1 MSRCDF
7 DSLSSQ
13 EKPISFSMV
22 WFLFVVS
29 SAHTAIIPNKIHCPK
44 ENKTQEC
51 THQSQVPV
59 PPLMQFF
66 SPLFSVSVCNLC
78 KNDNFSHLYTRG
90 NKNKSKD
97 VTYAKWLHDQQT
109 VLNMC
114 SNVNRATEEGLIL
127 SIEHFSC
134 IPHTGAASTHAHT
147 ATMCA
152 PSWIQSSQE
161 WKTKTEEFKTILI
174 VLARHFSFSASNGEA
189 HNKHRMT
196 HWPTLLCAPI
206 CERDSTRCTRST
218 MHNVQSIEMKYD
230 LWAAW
235 VAAEEK
241 RMQKNRHVERSEIS
255 QVFFLLTLRAPVL
268 VVTHPEPMIWL
279 AKRNNCQAF

>member
-1 MSRCDF
+1 MHTP
-7 DSLSSQ
+7 
-13 EKPISFSMV
+13 E
-22 WFLFVVS
+22 S
-29 SAHTAIIPNKIHCPK
+29 SACATADAIFLS
-44 ENKTQEC
+44 T
-51 THQSQVPV
+51 
-59 PPLMQFF
+59 
-66 SPLFSVSVCNLC
+66 FSVSVCNLC

-114 SNVNRATEEGLIL
+114 SNVNRASEEGLIL

-174 VLARHFSFSASNGEA
+174 VLARHFSFSASNTKHITNIAWHIGRRFCVLRFANATLHAA
-189 HNKHRMT
+189 HGAQCTMFNLLKWNT
-196 HWPTLLCAPI
+196 TCELLEWPPKRSECKKKPACWTKRNFAGLFSANVACARA
-206 CERDSTRCTRST
+206 CGYSSRT
-218 MHNVQSIEMKYD
+218 YD
-230 LWAAW
+230 L
-235 VAAEEK
+235 VGK
-241 RMQKNRHVERSEIS
+241 
-255 QVFFLLTLRAPVL
+255 
-268 VVTHPEPMIWL
+268 
-279 AKRNNCQAF
+279 AKQLPSILIF

>member
-1 MSRCDF
+1 M
-7 DSLSSQ
+7 
-13 EKPISFSMV
+13 
-22 WFLFVVS
+22 
-29 SAHTAIIPNKIHCPK
+29 
-44 ENKTQEC
+44 
-51 THQSQVPV
+51 
-59 PPLMQFF
+59 
-66 SPLFSVSVCNLC
+66 
-78 KNDNFSHLYTRG
+78 RG

-114 SNVNRATEEGLIL
+114 SNVNRAIEEGLIL

-134 IPHTGAASTHAHT
+134 IPYTEAAGTHTT
-147 ATMCA
+147 TMCA

-174 VLARHFSFSASNGEA
+174 VLARHFSFSASNAKHITNIAWHIGQRFCVLRFANATLHTARQA
-189 HNKHRMT
+189 H
-196 HWPTLLCAPI
+196 
-206 CERDSTRCTRST
+206 T

-241 RMQKNRHVERSEIS
+241 RMKKPAWRVSKIS
-255 QVFFLLTLRAPVL
+255 QVFFANVACTRVCGYSSRTYDL
-268 VVTHPEPMIWL
+268 VGK
-279 AKRNNCQAF
+279 AKQLPSILIF